1 MYTHRYYFES
11 LQEQYQEGEIVA
23 LRCLKYQERPQLG
36 MVLQVADDE
45 VTIKWYDGSWSG
57 RWKVYTYKESQNS
70 EPIAWVETLPI
81 GDIITGKIELTK
93 SCSLPKAT
101 KEKLRDLYNS
111 LDNTSNYFLLI
122 KSIPLLCT
130 SHDFSLSTSQNIFPF
145 STYTSFTPDTLNWS
159 QN

>member
-11 LQEQYQEGEIVA
+11 LQEYQEGEIVA

-57 RWKVYTYKESQNS
+57 RWKVYTYKESRNS

-81 GDIITGKIELTK
+81 GDIINGKIELTK

-111 LDNTSNYFLLI
+111 LDNTSN
-122 KSIPLLCT
+122 
-130 SHDFSLSTSQNIFPF
+130 
-145 STYTSFTPDTLNWS
+145 
-159 QN
+159 